1 MNFRIKPKYGSE
13 KDLSKPYYFWS
24 KNIIF
29 GYDRRRRII
38 KIVIFILNDHVVY
51 SLKSTIDLYL

>member
-13 KDLSKPYYFWS
+13 KDLSKAYYFWS

-38 KIVIFILNDHVVY
+38 KIVIFILNDHFVY